1 MKRRSSKNFL
11 AEVTDRV
18 LKLQQASYES
28 GLDMTDDLIKT
39 LNQLSE
45 ISQESPLSD
54 LSEDYS
60 RIDESVE
67 IQQPE
72 NSIISFTD
80 NESSLITSIRKKNKE
95 LQKDC
100 SNKINELRTTTKEFC
115 STNFSKKTSMITEE
129 LTAEPT
135 NDVRNRSKTLPDYHE
150 KPLHLIYDELSK
162 IKCDLALANRK
173 IVESQNEILKQKTE
187 NFELKDQIHSL
198 VEASNESNA
207 RKICECI
214 IS

>member
-1 MKRRSSKNFL
+1 MKRKSSKNFL

-18 LKLQQASYES
+18 LKLQQASHES
-28 GLDMTDDLIKT
+28 GLNLTDDLVKT

-45 ISQESPLSD
+45 VSQESPLSD

-72 NSIISFTD
+72 NSIILLND
-80 NESSLITSIRKKNKE
+80 NEPSLITSIRKMNKE
-95 LQKDC
+95 LQRDC
-100 SNKINELRTTTKEFC
+100 SDKINELRTTTKELC
-115 STNFSKKTSMITEE
+115 STKFSQKTSMITEE

-135 NDVRNRSKTLPDYHE
+135 NDVRNRSRTLPDYRE
-150 KPLHLIYDELSK
+150 KPLDLIIDELSK

-198 VEASNESNA
+198 MEASNETNA

>member
-1 MKRRSSKNFL
+1 
-11 AEVTDRV
+11 
-18 LKLQQASYES
+18 
-28 GLDMTDDLIKT
+28 MTDDLVKT

-45 ISQESPLSD
+45 VSQESPLSD

-72 NSIISFTD
+72 NSIILLND
-80 NESSLITSIRKKNKE
+80 NEPSLITSIRKMNKE
-95 LQKDC
+95 LQRDC
-100 SNKINELRTTTKEFC
+100 SDKINELRTTTKELC
-115 STNFSKKTSMITEE
+115 STKFSQKTSMITEE

-135 NDVRNRSKTLPDYHE
+135 NDVRNRSRTLPDYRE
-150 KPLHLIYDELSK
+150 KPLDLIIDELSK

-198 VEASNESNA
+198 MEASNETNA